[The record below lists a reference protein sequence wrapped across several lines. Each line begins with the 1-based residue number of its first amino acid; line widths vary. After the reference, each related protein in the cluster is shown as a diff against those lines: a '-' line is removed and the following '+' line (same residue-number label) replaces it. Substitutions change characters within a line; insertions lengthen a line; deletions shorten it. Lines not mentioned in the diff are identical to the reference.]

1 METQLNFNN
10 EKRVQHDF
18 DDSIKG
24 KALYKVIFGILK
36 EWELSQQELATLVH
50 RPPSTIS
57 EWKKK
62 ESISVS
68 KDLDM
73 NDYQLIEFIELYKV
87 LTNLFVSL
95 RDRVSWLRESNVG
108 LGNKSPIDLIKTD
121 PRNLHNIRL
130 LMSKIANP

>member
-1 METQLNFNN
+1 METQLNFKS
-10 EKRVQHDF
+10 EKKVEHGF
-18 DDSIKG
+18 DDSIKA
-24 KALYKVIFGILK
+24 KALYKVIFGILQ
-36 EWELSQQELATLVH
+36 EWGLKQQELAILVH
-50 RPPSTIS
+50 RPATTIS

-62 ESISVS
+62 ESIAVS

-87 LTNLFVSL
+87 LTNVFVTTK
-95 RDRVSWLRESNVG
+95 DRVSWLREKNAG
-108 LGNKSPIDLIKTD
+108 LDNKAPLDLIKAD